1 LEGIRVVAIAAII
14 WCAGASIVLG
24 TLWAV
29 WHLPLF
35 WTESDF
41 HSEIPFGLFLLQGV
55 ALAILF
61 TWVYNNTR
69 GTLLLAHLF
78 HAASNTTIGVLP
90 VIPSDAGGSL
100 RPMVLAVGLLVIAT
114 TVVAALYGPD
124 YLSGRRRDSAF
135 DPL

>member
-1 LEGIRVVAIAAII
+1 VA
-14 WCAGASIVLG
+14 
-24 TLWAV
+24 
-29 WHLPLF
+29 HF
-35 WTESDF
+35 
-41 HSEIPFGLFLLQGV
+41 
-55 ALAILF
+55 
-61 TWVYNNTR
+61 
-69 GTLLLAHLF
+69 F